1 MDASQQPRRAGAP
14 PGTIRET
21 TVHETVVPAD
31 GPVTAPAAADE
42 GIGTLITGLIKDTQD
57 LVRAEV
63 QLAKTELTEDAK
75 TLGAA
80 AAMLV
85 AGALIGLVGLV
96 FLMLFAMYLLADW
109 LGELWLGA
117 LIVAAVLLV
126 VAAILAM
133 VGKNRL
139 SAANFK
145 PEQTIDTLKEDQ
157 QWAKQQ
163 INSVKR

>member
-1 MDASQQPRRAGAP
+1 MMDASQQYRAGS
-14 PGTIRET
+14 GI
-21 TVHETVVPAD
+21 PAD
-31 GPVTAPAAADE
+31 SGGDGGAGGQA
-42 GIGTLITGLIKDTQD
+42 GIGTLISGLIGDMQD

-63 QLAKTELTEDAK
+63 QLAKTELTDDAK
-75 TLGAA
+75 KMGAAVAMLAA
-80 AAMLV
+80 AAF
-85 AGALIGLVGLV
+85 IGLVGLI

-117 LIVAAVLLV
+117 LIVAAALFLV
-126 VAAILAM
+126 TAILASI
-133 VGKNRL
+133 GRSRL
-139 SAANFK
+139 SAASLK